1 MESAYKRLNN
11 LNLLNNLK
19 SIFAFLSCYEKSD
32 LNMDEIKTNKKLNE
46 KREKKTKS
54 PSCLI
59 DTTNNVNSF
68 SHLSC
73 LKSKENIFGIKID
86 IQCSIH
92 SVPKKSRRL

>member
-1 MESAYKRLNN
+1 MK
-11 LNLLNNLK
+11 LK
-19 SIFAFLSCYEKSD
+19 L
-32 LNMDEIKTNKKLNE
+32 IKNE

-54 PSCLI
+54 PSSYHLI
-59 DTTNNVNSF
+59 DTTNNLNSF

-92 SVPKKSRRL
+92 SVPKKSRRLLRAYRITKNKPKDPNKHRFENGY